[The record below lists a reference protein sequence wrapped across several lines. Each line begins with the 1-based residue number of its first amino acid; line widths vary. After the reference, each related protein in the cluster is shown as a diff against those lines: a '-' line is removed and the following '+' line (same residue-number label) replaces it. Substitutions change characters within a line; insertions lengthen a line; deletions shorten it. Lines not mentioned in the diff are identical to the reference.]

1 MTPDFI
7 IGFARGAIETTLF
20 LALPIL
26 GVGMFV
32 GLAVSI
38 FQSIT
43 QIQEMTLS
51 FVPKIVAVFLAL
63 LLFAPWMLEKVIQYT
78 ENLITNIPQY
88 IR

>member
-1 MTPDFI
+1 MTPDFL
-7 IGFARGAIETTLF
+7 IGFARGAVETALM

-32 GLAVSI
+32 GLTVSI
-38 FQSIT
+38 FQSVT

-51 FVPKIVAVFLAL
+51 FVPKIVAVFLAVL
-63 LLFAPWMLEKVIQYT
+63 FFAPWMLGKVTAYT

>member
-7 IGFARGAIETTLF
+7 VGFARGAIETALM

-26 GVGMFV
+26 AVGMFV
-32 GLAVSI
+32 GLTVSI
-38 FQSIT
+38 FQSVT

-51 FVPKIVAVFLAL
+51 FVPKIVAVFIAV
-63 LLFAPWMLEKVIQYT
+63 LLFAPWMLNKIISYT
-78 ENLITNIPQY
+78 ENLIINIPQY